1 MSRIK
6 SVAIFLIVLLVGI
19 AALSACSSPRE
30 GLLNKLTSEEGQ
42 LIQEK
47 SDEIIRCLTDK
58 DKEAFCELFSEQAR
72 QSDTFDQEVDAV
84 FDFFSCEV
92 YIKSEVVDTAG
103 GESSSKDGERTEW
116 SVSPEITYIEVLQE
130 GNGDGEELLDRYY
143 GVKYDW
149 QIKDSANP
157 EHEGLNHFEITLLNI
172 DEKVEVGKNE

>member
-1 MSRIK
+1 MSKMK
-6 SVAIFLIVLLVGI
+6 SLETMLVILLVGMVS
-19 AALSACSSPRE
+19 LSACSSIRE
-30 GLLNKLTSEEGQ
+30 GQLNKLTSEESQ

-47 SDEIIRCLTDK
+47 SEEIIRCLTENDK
-58 DKEAFCELFSEQAR
+58 DAFRTLFSEETR
-72 QSDTFDQEVDAV
+72 HSDTFDGEVDAV

-103 GESSSKDGERTEW
+103 GESSSEDGERTKW

-130 GNGDGEELLDRYY
+130 GNGDDEELLDRYY